1 MENTILW
8 DAVPTQRKK
17 KEEKYNTPVVT
28 MHRVEK
34 VGGARKIEF
43 NKAAQA
49 ALGIV
54 GKDKVSFG
62 YNAEEKRVFLRKSTL
77 DTALELTQTCTFSDK
92 RTYEYIAKNFGVNIE
107 EGAEF
112 DLLVANI
119 GVEGAFELKLMGSII
134 TNIPTLDI
142 SEISKTELGE
152 ISDEENLEADLSSIP
167 EVPQGGVQ
175 YQGVQYQEKVKGFDS
190 GIDTIIEHDVNDVL
204 DHVEIEMPFD
214 DESIAEAV
222 EENEVSME
230 NVEVVETAPARVK
243 FAIDNTEEEAQVPAA
258 EEEADEEDGW

>member
-8 DAVPTQRKK
+8 DSVPSAQRR
-17 KEEKYNTPVVT
+17 KEEKYHTPVLT

-34 VGGARKIEF
+34 VGGGRKFSF

-142 SEISKTELGE
+142 SKISKTELGE

-175 YQGVQYQEKVKGFDS
+175 YQEEVKGFDS
-190 GIDTIIEHDVNDVL
+190 GIDTTIEHDANDVL
-204 DHVEIEMPFD
+204 DHVEIEIPFD

-222 EENEVSME
+222 EENKVSME